1 MDMNNLNNMENIP
14 KKKKKPKISFDCSYP
29 IKLKLVFATSTL
41 KVQNLEINISTRV
54 HCSSKLVMHITNVL
68 VISGGHCKCFFKKKK
83 KNCYGTFYKM
93 HS

>member
-41 KVQNLEINISTRV
+41 KVQNLEINTSTRV

-68 VISGGHCKCFFKKKK
+68 VISGEHCKCLFFFL
-83 KNCYGTFYKM
+83 NCYGTFYKM